1 MGITK
6 LDSFFSDGAVSK
18 PFHSLSYIKL
28 SELYLHM

>member
-6 LDSFFSDGAVSK
+6 QNSFFRDRAVSK

>member
-6 LDSFFSDGAVSK
+6 LDSFFRDRAVSK
-18 PFHSLSYIKL
+18 PFRGLSYIKL

>member
-1 MGITK
+1 MSITK
-6 LDSFFSDGAVSK
+6 LDSFFRDRAVPK